1 MIEIKMTTDFL
12 LKNHSQQTLTY
23 FFNPKKI
30 LARVEQIRKVVSL
43 WVPSQL
49 CLAGNGNEFSEKW
62 SGTRWKWKSEKGSCE
77 TRSNFFAAPSINFTQ
92 ERSRSKQL
100 RRSRR
105 LSHLIQMKGKPA
117 CKQYDAAIFNRSGNR
132 VFCFQVWNMRPSM
145 FRGTLLFLLSDC
157 FDAILSRSMPYP

>member
-1 MIEIKMTTDFL
+1 MIIEIKMTTDFL
-12 LKNHSQQTLTY
+12 LKKNHSQQTLTY
-23 FFNPKKI
+23 LFNPKKI
-30 LARVEQIRKVVSL
+30 WEGVEQIREVVSP
-43 WVPSQL
+43 WIPSQL

-117 CKQYDAAIFNRSGNR
+117 CKQYDAAIFNHSGNR
-132 VFCFQVWNMRPSM
+132 MFCFQVWNMRPS
-145 FRGTLLFLLSDC
+145 FPFSVIVL
-157 FDAILSRSMPYP
+157 ILSRSMRYP